1 MIIKERKQKEEYEN
15 QIKILNDKLAEAKSD
30 NMIKKEN
37 EIKQLKEEL
46 NKYKNQKMD
55 DNDLYVE
62 LEEMKKK
69 KMNTNCNVKWPMKT

>member
-37 EIKQLKEEL
+37 EIKQLREEL

-69 KMNTNCNVKWPMKT
+69 KK

>member
-1 MIIKERKQKEEYEN
+1 M
-15 QIKILNDKLAEAKSD
+15 NDKLAEAKSD